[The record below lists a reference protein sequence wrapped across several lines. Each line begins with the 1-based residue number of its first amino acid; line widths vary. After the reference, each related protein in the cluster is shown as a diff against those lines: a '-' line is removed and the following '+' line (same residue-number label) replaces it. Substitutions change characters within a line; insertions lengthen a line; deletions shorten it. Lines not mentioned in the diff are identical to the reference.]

1 MPSQFIHFAFIEELY
16 RIAPSLSIS
25 DKIRFMSGSLIPDLA
40 RNKNLSHYRREA
52 SSEGFFVP
60 EMELVRKDLFVPN
73 DPIKFGMFCHL
84 YLDYHFIEDF
94 LIPEF
99 IWDTTLMTVT
109 NPINGSV
116 WSQKEFFSQQEQNSM
131 YSAYKEINA
140 LILRDKLISVS
151 TIRSIPNRLPTTGI
165 PVFDNRSDKTWR
177 EQFEK
182 HLHENVPY
190 TGNIF
195 DYTRLWSA
203 VQVIAEGFLKKYL
216 E

>member
-1 MPSQFIHFAFIEELY
+1 MPGLFIHFAFIEELY
-16 RIAPSLSIS
+16 RMAPSIITL

-40 RNKNLSHYRREA
+40 KNKNLSHYRREA

-60 EMELVRKDLFVPN
+60 KMETVREDLFVPN

-99 IWDTTLMTVT
+99 IWDTTLRTVT
-109 NPINGSV
+109 NPRNGNV
-116 WSQKEFFSQQEQNSM
+116 WSQREFFSQQEQNSM
-131 YSAYKEINA
+131 YSAYKEINS

-151 TIRSIPNRLPTTGI
+151 TIRKIPDCLPPTGL
-165 PVFDNRSDKTWR
+165 PVFDSRCHKTWK

-182 HLHENVPY
+182 HLQENVPY

-195 DYTRLWSA
+195 DYNRLWNAIQS
-203 VQVIAEGFLKKYL
+203 IAETFLKEYI